1 MKLANYILLIIFLSF
16 SLDTFAQTSPEPK
29 YEENSLIS
37 IYMTFPDTSNAT
49 FFERN
54 PEVDHIVLLYKDRKP
69 QFLFVSYDSLTAP
82 KPKMDRYDML
92 FDGDAFLLNYKHG
105 AINFLVPTIN
115 GHYQGVGMRPFH
127 RDHLFTTIKRDS
139 IIYIL
144 WPKEEIEA
152 DVIAIGI
159 PPGYAG
165 DLADFEVAVGKSLA
179 VEKNTNN
186 VDSIVV
192 FEGIVGVETRNE
204 LSDIRLVAG
213 GESAFSKV
221 IKNELD
227 KKTNLWHPAHVD
239 NRSIK
244 SRVRI
249 YARLNSNG
257 SVTFKTTPK
266 QLTYDLF

>member
-1 MKLANYILLIIFLSF
+1 MKLANCILLIIFLSF

-54 PEVDHIVLLYKDRKP
+54 PEVDHIVLLYKDRNP
-69 QFLFVSYDSLTAP
+69 QFLFVSYDFLTAP

-92 FDGDAFLLNYKHG
+92 FDGD
-105 AINFLVPTIN
+105 
-115 GHYQGVGMRPFH
+115 
-127 RDHLFTTIKRDS
+127 
-139 IIYIL
+139 
-144 WPKEEIEA
+144 EA

-257 SVTFKTTPK
+257 SVTFKT
-266 QLTYDLF
+266 